1 MCAAKHAGHQQPMVS
16 AAALSGTGTG
26 TGTDSGRYVHQHG
39 GAGMA
44 VAGPVSAIAQ
54 EKVAPQRAQ
63 VLIGRS

>member
-1 MCAAKHAGHQQPMVS
+1 MRAARHAGHQQPMVS
-16 AAALSGTGTG
+16 AVAALSGTGTAG
-26 TGTDSGRYVHQHG
+26 GRYVHQHG

-63 VLIGRS
+63 LLIGQS

>member
-1 MCAAKHAGHQQPMVS
+1 MCAARHAGHQQPMVS
-16 AAALSGTGTG
+16 AAALSG

>member
-1 MCAAKHAGHQQPMVS
+1 MCAARHAGHQQPTVS
-16 AAALSGTGTG
+16 AVAALSGTG

>member
-1 MCAAKHAGHQQPMVS
+1 MCAARHAGHQQPMVS
-16 AAALSGTGTG
+16 AAALSGTG